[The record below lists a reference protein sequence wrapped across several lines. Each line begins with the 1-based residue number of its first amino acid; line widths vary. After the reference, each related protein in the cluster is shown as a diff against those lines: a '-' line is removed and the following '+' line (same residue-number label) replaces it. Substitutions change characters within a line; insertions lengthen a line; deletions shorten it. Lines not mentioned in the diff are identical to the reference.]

1 MLINFEALKEDV
13 LEEILFVLQIS
24 KDVLMIMLTKE

>member
-24 KDVLMIMLTKE
+24 KDALMIMLTKE